1 VSGIFVKPEETE
13 RYYKELYPG
22 FFERFNPGLKR
33 PIQLELD
40 LKGKKGKIQSIL
52 LLEAES

>member
-1 VSGIFVKPEETE
+1 MSGIFVKPEETE